1 MKITKSRL
9 KEIIKEEVVKI
20 FEAKQ
25 KDEEVSGVKVVEEEE
40 ELDETSMMGGLP
52 VGSVAGHSGASK
64 KEEKKK
70 KKEFPDLTGD
80 GKVTKADV
88 LKGRGVELKEDG
100 WDDPHV

>member
-9 KEIIKEEVVKI
+9 KEIIKEEVEKI
-20 FEAKQ
+20 AK
-25 KDEEVSGVKVVEEEE
+25 EGGFSGNGPLAETIEEE
-40 ELDETSMMGGLP
+40 ELDETSAMGTGA
-52 VGSVAGHSGASK
+52 VAGHSGASK

-100 WDDPHV
+100 WDEPHV

>member
-40 ELDETSMMGGLP
+40 ELDETPMPPNRKP
-52 VGSVAGHSGASK
+52 V
-64 KEEKKK
+64 KEQ
-70 KKEFPDLTGD
+70 
-80 GKVTKADV
+80 
-88 LKGRGVELKEDG
+88 
-100 WDDPHV
+100 